1 VAVEGQARVAMVDM
15 FDANCPVD
23 QCAPVIGNVLIYR
36 QGSYITATYIE
47 TLTKRLTAALSDV
60 GLPAR

>member
-36 QGSYITATYIE
+36 QGSHITATYIE